1 MNLPRNLAAAFFG
14 LVVLMTGVPRSVG
27 GQGIP
32 SEFTNL
38 EIIPGDIEQSELIAI
53 MRDFTQQLGVGR
65 CSYCHTVSDRLDQ
78 PTDDF
83 ASDERPAKRKA
94 RAMLRM
100 VASING
106 DHLAQMADR
115 SDLGIEVSCVTC
127 HAGRSRPATLAQE
140 MTWALQEGGVSMM
153 EARYDAL
160 RERYYG
166 MGAYN
171 FGSRTLEALAT
182 ALQQQENYDAVMAAV
197 EINLEHYPESAQS
210 WLTKGLAHEGL
221 EQTDEAIAAY
231 ERSIE
236 LAPRNPV
243 ATERLQRLR
252 GGGR

>member
-1 MNLPRNLAAAFFG
+1 
-14 LVVLMTGVPRSVG
+14 
-27 GQGIP
+27 
-32 SEFTNL
+32 
-38 EIIPGDIEQSELIAI
+38 
-53 MRDFTQQLGVGR
+53 MRGFTQQLGVGR

-83 ASDERPAKRKA
+83 ASDERPTKRTA

-106 DHLAQMADR
+106 DHIAQMADR

-127 HAGRSRPATLAQE
+127 HAGRSRPATLARE
-140 MTWALQEGGVSMM
+140 MTWALQEGGVSVM

-182 ALQQQENYDAVMAAV
+182 ALQQQENYDAAMAVV

-210 WLTKGLAHEGL
+210 WLTKGIVHEGL
-221 EQTDEAIAAY
+221 EQTDDAIAAY

-252 GGGR
+252 GRGR